1 MVGVLAAI
9 ALLCGV
15 GALGGYGLGRGVEAV
30 QAMLPGSDP
39 GLPADKAAPPD
50 PIDLTGPAT
59 ACGADGVE
67 VDVSVASSSVVLG
80 DPQVF
85 NVRVT
90 NTGRVP
96 CLIDGSEASRT
107 VTVTDPSGKER
118 VWSSGD
124 CAEGETMLLLGPED
138 VAPHDVRWRTER
150 SAPGCK
156 DDQPALE
163 PGTYQARG
171 ELADVPG
178 SASAPVTF
186 AVVEPEPDPK
196 SSAGDAKKKTDAGK
210 DDADKGADAEK
221 GDGAQGGETENS
233 TDEPTDEPAENDAPK
248 DDTTN
253 DTDDGT

>member
-1 MVGVLAAI
+1 MLATVV
-9 ALLCGV
+9 LLCGV
-15 GALGGYGLGRGVEAV
+15 GVLGGYGLGLGVDAVRGI
-30 QAMLPGSDP
+30 LPGSDP

-59 ACGADGVE
+59 ACGADGV
-67 VDVSVASSSVVLG
+67 DVGLSVASPAVTLG

-85 NVRVT
+85 SVRVT

-118 VWSSGD
+118 VWSSAD

-138 VAPHDVRWRTER
+138 VAPHDVRWGTER

-156 DDQPALE
+156 GEQPALE
-163 PGTYQARG
+163 PGTYQARA

-178 SASAPVTF
+178 SRTAPVTF
-186 AVVEPEPDPK
+186 TVAEPEPDPAA
-196 SSAGDAKKKTDAGK
+196 SPEGDGPEGT
-210 DDADKGADAEK
+210 ADAEK
-221 GDGAQGGETENS
+221 GDDGKAGGAEKDTAEKDGAAKSDAATTDATTDGG
-233 TDEPTDEPAENDAPK
+233 
-248 DDTTN
+248 
-253 DTDDGT
+253 DGA